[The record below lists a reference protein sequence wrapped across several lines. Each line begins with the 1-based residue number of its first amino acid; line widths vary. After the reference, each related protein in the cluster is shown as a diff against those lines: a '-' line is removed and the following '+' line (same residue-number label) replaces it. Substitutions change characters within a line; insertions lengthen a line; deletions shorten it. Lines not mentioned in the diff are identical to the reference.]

1 MGFALDEYS
10 LLAVHDGHC
19 ASAALMVDG
28 RIVKAT
34 QEERFVNT
42 KNEPGMPVNAIEYCV
57 SDVDS
62 LDEVVLATKF
72 IHKADWYREQDFW
85 ENKTEIKYVMN
96 RIAWRYQRRFD
107 PYFTNNIESRKKI
120 LIKILKR
127 FWLNFPADKVKVLDH
142 HTSHAAS
149 AFYGSHYAPGHKV
162 KIFTADGSGDGLSA
176 TYSIGGEDGVL
187 KREKSWTRDQSI
199 GEIYSL
205 TTYHLGFTPWE
216 HEYKLMGMAPYSRV
230 DPEILAEL
238 FDIITVEDDGFKARI
253 SAKFALDRLKQI
265 YYRKRFDRIC
275 ATIQAWFELVI
286 TGWIR
291 SNVEGKAPGPIAC
304 AGGDFMNVKANGEI
318 AQIPSVTDMFVFPS
332 AGDESTSIGAC
343 MKVYADYCYLRGMHP
358 KREITPMGPLYLG
371 PHAEILDTEELLKKA
386 KAKHGWEYWYEDNV
400 NNHVVDLLEEGK
412 IVARCSGRLEFG
424 ARALGNRTILADASN
439 MEIKVPLNAQVKH
452 RDFWMPFAPSVL
464 YEERKRLMVNEK
476 DIISPYMVMAYKSTE
491 DGRRELAAGMHPW
504 DFTIRPQNVE
514 RAWNP
519 DYWDILNKWFRKT
532 GNGGLLNTSFNL
544 HGKPIVK
551 DNETALWTMEQTGLK
566 NLVIG
571 NWVVRKN

>member
-1 MGFALDEYS
+1 MGTGYS
-10 LLAVHDGHC
+10 VLGVHDGHC

-28 RIVKAT
+28 KIVKAT

-42 KNEPGMPVNAIEYCV
+42 KNEPGVPFNAIEYCV
-57 SDVDS
+57 RDIER
-62 LDEVVLATKF
+62 LDEVALGTTF

-85 ENKTEIKYVMN
+85 EEKTEVKYILN
-96 RIAWRYQRRFD
+96 RIGWRFRRRLD
-107 PYFTNNIESRKKI
+107 PYFTNNAETRKKM
-120 LIKILKR
+120 LSKILSR
-127 FWLNFPADKVKVLDH
+127 LLIDFPADQIKVLEH

-162 KIFTADGSGDGLSA
+162 KVFTADGSGDGLSA
-176 TYSIGGEDGVL
+176 SYSIGGEDGVL
-187 KREKSWTRDQSI
+187 RRQKTWSRDQSV

-205 TTYHLGFTPWE
+205 TTYYLGFRPWE
-216 HEYKLMGMAPYSRV
+216 HEYKLMGMAPYSQV
-230 DPEILAEL
+230 DTELLAGL
-238 FDIITVEDDGFKARI
+238 FDIITVEGEGFKARV

-275 ATIQAWFELVI
+275 ATIQAWFQLVMD
-286 TGWIR
+286 GWIR
-291 SNVEGKAPGPIAC
+291 LHIEGEAPGPIAC
-304 AGGDFMNVKANGEI
+304 AGGDFMNVKANSEI
-318 AQIPSVTDMFVFPS
+318 VNNPYITDMFVVPS

-343 MKVYADYCYLRGMHP
+343 MKVYADYCVEHGLHP
-358 KREITPMGPLYLG
+358 KEEITPLGPLYLG
-371 PHAEILDTEELLKKA
+371 PHAEETDTETLLKKA
-386 KAKHGWEYWYEDNV
+386 KAEHGWEYWYEDNI
-400 NNHVVDLLEEGK
+400 NTHVVDLLSEGE

-439 MEIKVPLNAQVKH
+439 MQIKVPLNAQVKH

-464 YEERKRLMVNEK
+464 YEERKRLMDNPK
-476 DIISPYMVMAYKSTE
+476 DIRSPYMIMAYKSTE
-491 DGRRELAAGMHPW
+491 DGKRELAAGMHPW

-519 DYWDILNKWFRKT
+519 DYWDILNKFFRKT

-544 HGKPIVK
+544 HGRPIVK
-551 DNETALWTMEQTGLK
+551 NNELALWTMENTGLE

-571 NWVVRKN
+571 NWAIIKPS